1 MPSGRHARVPATD
14 GARRVGLALP
24 LVLLAVAIAAY
35 VGSEVGVSNWLV
47 RFLES
52 ASVGLATSAL
62 ALFWGCLALGR
73 LVSARLGDR
82 FDHARFASA
91 SALAASAALVAAVL
105 VPSLPAS
112 IVLFGVVGFAYG
124 PVFPLIMAVAGDRY
138 PTRAAAVSGFLAG
151 IGVIGAIVYPPVM
164 GFLSVGVGL
173 GAAMLGA
180 AALAF
185 ACGIALWFA
194 GGWRAVPS
202 VAGTATPDAPAA

>member
-1 MPSGRHARVPATD
+1 M
-14 GARRVGLALP
+14 
-24 LVLLAVAIAAY
+24 LLAVAIATY

-52 ASVGLATSAL
+52 ATVGLATSTL

-82 FDHARFASA
+82 FDHARFAA
-91 SALAASAALVAAVL
+91 TSALAASAALAAAVL

-112 IVLFGVVGFAYG
+112 IILFGVVGFAYG

-138 PTRAAAVSGFLAG
+138 PARAAAVSGFLAG
-151 IGVIGAIVYPPVM
+151 VGGHRGDHLPAVM

-180 AALAF
+180 AALALV
-185 ACGIALWFA
+185 CGVALWFA
-194 GGWRAVPS
+194 GSWHTVPAS
-202 VAGTATPDAPAA
+202 PHRRPRTRPPRDGR